1 MRTALVLLALSLF
14 AAVPPSSSYDAPSL
28 ETRITVKPVTKDDY
42 LLLRRV
48 QPDMY
53 RCSVI
58 VQDTQ
63 TKESWKPEDVIVGPG
78 ENDRNTTTVGPFQIE
93 VKASISKKVDS
104 MNAQV
109 TVMRGGKVVSR
120 QVSSFLLE
128 KPSNT
133 F

>member
-1 MRTALVLLALSLF
+1 MRTTLALLALSLF
-14 AAVPPSSSYDAPSL
+14 AAVPPPSTNVPTL

-42 LLLRRV
+42 LLLRRL

-53 RCSVI
+53 RCSVF
-58 VQDTQ
+58 VQNTETHELWHPQ
-63 TKESWKPEDVIVGPG
+63 DVVVGPG
-78 ENDRNTTTVGPFQIE
+78 ENDKNITTVGPFQIE

-109 TVMRGGKVVSR
+109 TVMRAGKIVSR

-128 KPSNT
+128 KPAKS

>member
-1 MRTALVLLALSLF
+1 MRTTLVLLALSLF
-14 AAVPPSSSYDAPSL
+14 AAVPPLPSAGVPSL

-63 TKESWKPEDVIVGPG
+63 THESWKPEDVIVGPG
-78 ENDRNTTTVGPFQIE
+78 ENDRHTTTVGPFQIE

-104 MNAQV
+104 M
-109 TVMRGGKVVSR
+109 
-120 QVSSFLLE
+120 
-128 KPSNT
+128 
-133 F
+133 